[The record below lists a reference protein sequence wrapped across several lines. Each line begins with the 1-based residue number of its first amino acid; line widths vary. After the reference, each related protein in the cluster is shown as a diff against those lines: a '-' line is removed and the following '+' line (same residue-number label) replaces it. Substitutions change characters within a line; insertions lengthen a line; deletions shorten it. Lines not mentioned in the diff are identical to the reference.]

1 MDEAEKESFIAL
13 PDKGGYSRVPA
24 SKNNVSTPENL
35 MRGVYNNES
44 KLESL
49 TRLGC
54 EQGLVAQMVKY
65 LSTMQETQVRF
76 LGWEDLLEKEM
87 AILSSTI
94 AWKIPWTEEPGRL

>member
-76 LGWEDLLEKEM
+76 LGWEDLLER
-87 AILSSTI
+87 
-94 AWKIPWTEEPGRL
+94 G